1 VRTGDGDAVTDDGP
15 AEPLGS
21 LARASAS
28 GAMWNGITYGLSK
41 GLVLVSTVVL
51 ARLLVPD
58 DFGLVGIGL
67 LVLGYLEVV
76 NDFGVSAAVIQ
87 RRDDHLR
94 TADVAFWTNMIL
106 GTFLTVTGVAIAPLI
121 ADFFQDDRATA
132 IIQVLSLTF
141 LVSSVGAI
149 HESRLRRELAFR
161 RRTAP
166 ELAKGLVKGAVAI
179 SFAAGGA
186 GAWSLVWAQMASAVV
201 GSLMYWRALP
211 WRPRRRWDGTIARS
225 LLGYGSQITLVG
237 LLGAVLRN
245 VDYILVGR
253 WLGTRALGLY
263 TLAFRL
269 PQLVVEGVATI
280 VGQVVF
286 PAFSRLQD
294 EPARM
299 RAALARVLTIT
310 SLLIA
315 PLGIGIALIAD
326 PFVRVFYGERWAPA
340 ITTMQLLSLY
350 MVVQSASRNVGDLYK
365 AIGRPG
371 ILTGLAVV
379 KLAFTVPALIIAV
392 PHGIVAVAATQVGAA
407 VLATA
412 IDLVVATRRVGLRA
426 RDVVAIFAPAARAT
440 TVMTLACV
448 GTAMLLDGRRP
459 AIALVGIVV
468 VGVVAYCGALWTLD
482 RERARELVS
491 LFRRAPSHGGSSNGS
506 SSNGGSAAY
515 GPSVP
520 RPFTPEEAPHA

>member
-1 VRTGDGDAVTDDGP
+1 MTDAGQTAP
-15 AEPLGS
+15 PGS

-28 GAMWNGITYGLSK
+28 GAMWNGTTYALSK
-41 GLVLVSTVVL
+41 GLVLISTVVL

-67 LVLGYLEVV
+67 LVVGYLEIV

-94 TADVAFWTNMIL
+94 TADVAFWTNMML
-106 GTFLTVTGVAIAPLI
+106 GTVLTVAGVAAAPLI
-121 ADFFQDDRATA
+121 ADFFQEERATT
-132 IIQVLSLTF
+132 IIQVLSLTLF
-141 LVSSVGAI
+141 VSSIGAI
-149 HESRLRRELAFR
+149 HEARLRRELDFR
-161 RRTAP
+161 RRAGP
-166 ELAKGLVKGAVAI
+166 ELAKGLVKGTVAI
-179 SFAAGGA
+179 SLAAFGA
-186 GAWSLVWAQMASAVV
+186 GAWSLVWAQMASAII

-211 WRPRRRWDGTIARS
+211 WRPRRRWDGSIARS
-225 LLGYGSQITLVG
+225 LLGFGSQITLVG
-237 LLGAVLRN
+237 LLGTVLRN

-294 EPARM
+294 DPARM
-299 RAALARVLTIT
+299 RAALARVLTMT

-315 PLGIGIALIAD
+315 PLGIGIALVAD

-340 ITTMQLLSLY
+340 ITTMQLLAVY

-371 ILTGLAVV
+371 ILTTLAVA
-379 KLAFTVPALIIAV
+379 KLTFTVPALIVAV

-407 VLATA
+407 LVATG
-412 IDLVVATRRVGLRA
+412 IDLAVASRRVGLRA
-426 RDVVAIFAPAARAT
+426 RDVVAVFAPAARAT
-440 TVMTLACV
+440 TVMAVAGIGCSV
-448 GTAMLLDGRRP
+448 LLTDQRP
-459 AIALVGIVV
+459 AITLAAVV
-468 VGVVAYCGALWTLD
+468 IAGVVSYCGALWLLD
-482 RERARELVS
+482 RDRARDLVS
-491 LFRRAPSHGGSSNGS
+491 LVRRVPSTDTSHSDQ
-506 SSNGGSAAY
+506 AVTA
-515 GPSVP
+515 
-520 RPFTPEEAPHA
+520 T